1 MQITITAQTLI
12 TAGAV
17 LCAAGGII
25 AMIFK
30 LVRWIDHQKKQD
42 EALKELQE
50 HHEEDMRSLKEEQT
64 LLTYEILTC
73 LKILKEQ
80 GHGEPVTEAINKIEK
95 HLNQE
100 AHK

>member
-1 MQITITAQTLI
+1 MQITLTWQTII

-17 LCAAGGII
+17 AGALSGIVV
-25 AMIFK
+25 MVFK

-42 EALKELQE
+42 EELEKLKE
-50 HHEEDMRSLKEEQT
+50 HHEEDMRGLKEEQT

-80 GHGEPVTEAINKIEK
+80 GHGEPVTEAIDKIEK
-95 HLNQE
+95 HLNKE